1 MLFCFEKDKNRKNKE
16 KQSLPKKRRHHPGA
30 SEKEASAQASF
41 MAVGIEA
48 RLEAPAGS
56 PLPGEPIPNP
66 LPGPKKHVPREMD
79 FAYEPKEEEMCFDID
94 RFEEGD
100 DFDLL

>member
-1 MLFCFEKDKNRKNKE
+1 
-16 KQSLPKKRRHHPGA
+16 
-30 SEKEASAQASF
+30 

-48 RLEAPAGS
+48 RLEAPADS

>member
-1 MLFCFEKDKNRKNKE
+1 MCCFEKDKNRKNKE
-16 KQSLPKKRRHHPGA
+16 KPSLPKKRRHHPGA

-48 RLEAPAGS
+48 RLEAPADS